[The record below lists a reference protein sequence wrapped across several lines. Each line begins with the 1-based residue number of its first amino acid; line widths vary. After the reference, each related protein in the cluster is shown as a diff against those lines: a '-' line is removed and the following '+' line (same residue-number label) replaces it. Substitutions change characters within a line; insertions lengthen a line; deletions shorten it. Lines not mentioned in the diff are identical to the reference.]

1 MRRPFYILLGAFT
14 TIATLASSQNYIG
27 GARSVAL
34 SNAVVSISDVWSTF
48 HNQATLAQLNTISA
62 GVYYESKYGID
73 EFALAATSVV
83 FPSTAGTFG
92 LSFYQFGKGTF
103 KEHKIGFAYAKQ
115 LSERFNAALQFDY
128 LTQRMPE
135 NADAFSFVTFEV
147 GATYQLTEQ
156 ITLGAHTFNPVKNG
170 YNYPEEKIKLPA
182 VYRLGAHYTF
192 DEYVLISLETQKES
206 ERDVVVRSGLEFMP
220 LRNLA
225 LRFGISGRP
234 VQYTAG
240 LGYSFKNI
248 STDIAFSY
256 HGNLG
261 FTPSVSI
268 QYLFK

>member
-1 MRRPFYILLGAFT
+1 MSKPLYILLVCL
-14 TIATLASSQNYIG
+14 TIISATASSQNYTG
-27 GARSVAL
+27 GARSTAL
-34 SNAVVSISDVWSTF
+34 SNAFISVSDTWSTF
-48 HNQATLAQLNTISA
+48 HNQATLAQLNHFSA

-73 EFALAATSVV
+73 EFALAASSVV
-83 FPSTAGTFG
+83 LPTRAGTFG
-92 LSFYQFGKGTF
+92 LNFYQFGKGTF

-115 LSERFNAALQFDY
+115 LSERFNAAIQFDY
-128 LTQRMPE
+128 LSQRMPE
-135 NADAFSFVTFEV
+135 NADAFSYVTFEI

-156 ITLGAHTFNPVKNG
+156 ITIGAHTYNPVKNG

-182 VYRLGAHYTF
+182 IYRLGAHYSF
-192 DEYVLISLETQKES
+192 DEHVLVSFETQKES
-206 ERDVVVRSGLEFMP
+206 DRDVVVRTGLEFMP
-220 LRNLA
+220 LGNLA

-240 LGYSFKNI
+240 LGYRFKNI

-268 QYLFK
+268 QYNIK

>member
-1 MRRPFYILLGAFT
+1 MQKPFYILLVYFT
-14 TIATLASSQNYIG
+14 IIALTASPQNYTG
-27 GARSVAL
+27 GARSAAL
-34 SNAVVSISDVWSTF
+34 SDAFISVSDTWSTF
-48 HNQATLAQLNTISA
+48 HNQATLAQLNRFSA

-83 FPSTAGTFG
+83 LPTGAGTFG

-115 LSERFNAALQFDY
+115 LSERFNAAVQFDY
-128 LTQRMPE
+128 LAQRMPE
-135 NADAFSFVTFEV
+135 NADAFSFVTFEI

-156 ITLGAHTFNPVKNG
+156 ITLGAHTYNPVKNG
-170 YNYPEEKIKLPA
+170 FNYPEEKTKLPA
-182 VYRLGAHYTF
+182 AYRLGAHYAF
-192 DEYVLISLETQKES
+192 AEHVLVSLETQKES
-206 ERDVVVRSGLEFMP
+206 DHDVVVRSGLEFMP
-220 LRNLA
+220 LENLA

-268 QYLFK
+268 QYNIK

>member
-1 MRRPFYILLGAFT
+1 MHKPLYILLVCFT
-14 TIATLASSQNYIG
+14 ILSSVASSQNYTG

-34 SNAVVSISDVWSTF
+34 SNAFVSIPDTWSTF
-48 HNQATLAQLNTISA
+48 HNQATLAQLNHFSA
-62 GVYYESKYGID
+62 GIYYESKFGIE
-73 EFALAATSVV
+73 EFALTASSIVLPTTSG
-83 FPSTAGTFG
+83 SFG

-115 LSERFNAALQFDY
+115 LSERFNAAIQFDY
-128 LTQRMPE
+128 FAQRMPE
-135 NADAFSFVTFEV
+135 NADDFSFVTFEI
-147 GATYQLTEQ
+147 GATYLITDK
-156 ITLGAHTFNPVKNG
+156 ITLGAHTYNPVKNG
-170 YNYPEEKIKLPA
+170 YNYPEEKTKLPA
-182 VYRLGAHYTF
+182 IYRLGAHYTF
-192 DEYVLISLETQKES
+192 DEHVLVSLETQKES
-206 ERDVVVRSGLEFMP
+206 DRDIVVRTGMEFMP
-220 LRNLA
+220 LENLA

-268 QYLFK
+268 QYHL